1 VLTEDLLLY
10 FVDVLTGV
18 VVTFIVELWILLRKE
33 LTVVS
38 EKLEEVRER
47 LET

>member
-1 VLTEDLLLY
+1 MTEDLLLY